1 MDEFRKEE
9 HFCQISPSFISEYIY
24 IYLWHRSIF
33 LRISCYMIA
42 LKACI
47 RISCHHLPAIKL
59 QDRCP
64 GWPWKGLLVPPTCL
78 EWMWWRE
85 RGTGAAPNHFFIK
98 NHPKWN
104 VRFGAK
110 TVRYGEKTCAVYEVF
125 NSQCGSYKYESEI
138 PWISFEFLLVVD
150 RNHALC
156 ILNSQN
162 LNSLKVHG
170 KNLKS
175 HGSFESFVWCFKIH
189 LKLHMYVLVIGFF
202 VSRTIWES

>member
-1 MDEFRKEE
+1 MPPPASNQTAGPMPRLTLKRPFGATNLFGMDVVEGKG
-9 HFCQISPSFISEYIY
+9 Y
-24 IYLWHRSIF
+24 
-33 LRISCYMIA
+33 
-42 LKACI
+42 
-47 RISCHHLPAIKL
+47 
-59 QDRCP
+59 RCCTQP
-64 GWPWKGLLVPPTCL
+64 F
-78 EWMWWRE
+78 
-85 RGTGAAPNHFFIK
+85 FFIK

-175 HGSFESFVWCFKIH
+175 HGSFESFVWCFKTH